1 MNQSRC
7 KKNIFVTVMMEISVK
22 QESFRLI
29 LFKDMSLKVLPTFG
43 DYSIDSNEVND
54 RICEVLLSLE
64 NFSIQHNNNVVTA
77 IELANDT
84 GDDQIA

>member
-1 MNQSRC
+1 M
-7 KKNIFVTVMMEISVK
+7 
-22 QESFRLI
+22 L
-29 LFKDMSLKVLPTFG
+29 LKVLPMFG
-43 DYSIDSNEVND
+43 DYSIDSNEVNN

-64 NFSIQHNNNVVTA
+64 NFSIQHNNNIVTA